1 MSDKGKNKVLI
12 WILYR
17 VPLAFVLISIITL
30 RAVMA
35 ASPHNGILTTLDN
48 IEAILETIGPILSAV
63 LFTMAGIF
71 YALGQLFP
79 SYKRASLHTMSIDL
93 IIGAIIVAALSLA
106 ANGFAIASSH
116 LLANATSNS
125 LV

>member
-1 MSDKGKNKVLI
+1 MGNKNRNGVLI
-12 WILYR
+12 RIVSR
-17 VPLAFVLISIITL
+17 VPLVLVLISIIAL
-30 RAVMA
+30 REVVAVSA
-35 ASPHNGILTTLDN
+35 HIGILTTLDN

-63 LFTMAGIF
+63 LFTLAGIF

>member
-1 MSDKGKNKVLI
+1 MGNKNRNGVLI
-12 WILYR
+12 RIVSR
-17 VPLAFVLISIITL
+17 VPLVLVLISIIAL
-30 RAVMA
+30 REVVAVSA
-35 ASPHNGILTTLDN
+35 HIGILTTLDN

-63 LFTMAGIF
+63 LFTLAGIF

-116 LLANATSNS
+116 LLANATSTS

>member
-1 MSDKGKNKVLI
+1 MSNNNGNRVLI
-12 WILYR
+12 GIVCR
-17 VPLAFVLISIITL
+17 APLALVLISIIVLKVVT
-30 RAVMA
+30 AVT
-35 ASPHNGILTTLDN
+35 PHIGILTTLDN

-63 LFTMAGIF
+63 LFTIAGIF